1 MFQIIE
7 IFLIKIYQLKLELYY
22 YIIAFNQMA
31 SKLVHQQL
39 KNTIRSITDQE
50 IEKFLTVYETLSGFK
65 IEKQCKMISYK
76 W

>member
-1 MFQIIE
+1 MT
-7 IFLIKIYQLKLELYY
+7 
-22 YIIAFNQMA
+22 

-50 IEKFLTVYETLSGFK
+50 IDKVLTTYETLSGIK
-65 IEKQCKMISYK
+65 IEKLCKMISYK

>member
-1 MFQIIE
+1 MT
-7 IFLIKIYQLKLELYY
+7 
-22 YIIAFNQMA
+22 

-50 IEKFLTVYETLSGFK
+50 IDKVLTTYEILSGIK
-65 IEKQCKMISYK
+65 IEKVCKMISYK